1 MRYCLDTNV
10 VSDFMRNK
18 YNVRQ
23 RVKAA
28 VDANDEIAIC
38 TIVHYEIIRGLRA
51 VNSKNKMAEYLR
63 IYNNDR
69 ILKLPPLDYV
79 AMEKAAEIHVS
90 LRRGQQIEDNDIYI
104 AAAAI
109 VNGCTLVTAND
120 KHFSRIDGLNVEN
133 WR

>member
-10 VSDFMRNK
+10 VSDFMRDK

-63 IYNNDR
+63 IYNNDE
-69 ILKLPPLDYV
+69 ILKLPLNYD
-79 AMEKAAEIHVS
+79 AMEKAAEIYVALH
-90 LRRGQQIEDNDIYI
+90 RGKQIEDNDIYI
-104 AAAAI
+104 AATAI

-120 KHFSRIDGLNVEN
+120 KHFSRIDGLKVEN

>member
-1 MRYCLDTNV
+1 MLYLLDTNA
-10 VSDFMRNK
+10 VSDILSGK

-23 RVKAA
+23 RMEEICSYDK
-28 VDANDEIAIC
+28 IAIC
-38 TIVHYEIIRGLRA
+38 PIVHYEIIRGLRA

-63 IYNNDR
+63 IYNNDEV
-69 ILKLPPLDYV
+69 LKLPLDYA
-79 AMEKAAEIHVS
+79 AMEKAAEIYVALH
-90 LRRGQQIEDNDIYI
+90 RGQQIEDNDIYI

-120 KHFSRIDGLNVEN
+120 KHFSRIDGLDVEN